1 MFDKASLQGAE
12 STINWSLSLE
22 SITSRTLEGKG
33 EGLAHSSVAGWLGM
47 LMTVTNYT
55 PCRIHFS
62 ACREVLGDKD
72 SKPITSEQRGLRHH
86 LEQPGKSET

>member
-47 LMTVTNYT
+47 LMTVTKHT
-55 PCRIHFS
+55 TLPAGFISLPVEKSWEIRI
-62 ACREVLGDKD
+62 LN
-72 SKPITSEQRGLRHH
+72 L
-86 LEQPGKSET
+86 